1 MLRKEESKWQRR
13 ENYLVKGFEER
24 LKLVT
29 EEHRRDLAVLSR
41 ALEREKAKSVGP
53 SAADELNAL
62 RRHYEGKMTELES
75 RHSVRLFNE
84 TRAAAAAERK
94 DAQRKLEETGAALR
108 RANQRLAS
116 AEKELAATGLGIKL
130 CLLEVDAVAGFGGRK
145 RPAALVDLLKSE
157 LAGLKKPAARPA
169 VVHEAAT
176 NTEPEVEV
184 SVEVKAVG
192 TSTRDDTALVP
203 YVPPICP
210 EMRLWRNPSPLAKVN
225 LTVHLEEANGPEF
238 DLIFAMPTC
247 EVVSEVAEIVTEE
260 LERTEDDCCG
270 LTTDE
275 VSI

>member
-1 MLRKEESKWQRR
+1 M
-13 ENYLVKGFEER
+13 
-24 LKLVT
+24 
-29 EEHRRDLAVLSR
+29 A
-41 ALEREKAKSVGP
+41 
-53 SAADELNAL
+53 
-62 RRHYEGKMTELES
+62 
-75 RHSVRLFNE
+75 E

-247 EVVSEVAEIVTEE
+247 KVVSEVAGIVTEE
-260 LERTEDDCCG
+260 RTDDDCCG